1 MIIVTGGAGFIGS
14 NIIRELNRRGI
25 DDILV
30 VDSLEKGEKHLNLNR
45 LRFADFVDYHDFLSG
60 LDVWQGGNVEVI
72 FHQGANT
79 DTMEYNGRLM
89 MAQNYDYS
97 KALLRFA
104 EQRGSRF
111 IYASS
116 AAVYGDGDEGFRE
129 DPHCEYPLNVYG
141 YSKLL
146 FDNFVRRLPEDRKGQ
161 IVGLRY
167 FNVFGP
173 QENHKQRMAS
183 VIYQFHHQI
192 LAENKIRPFAGSDSF
207 LRDFIYVQ
215 DVVKVNMFFFDHPE
229 VSGIFNCGTGEAR
242 SFQHLAEIMSEL
254 YDGVGLEEVPFPESL
269 QGKYQ
274 KYTQSDVNQLRS
286 AGFSDSF
293 TPLEE
298 AVADYVKILKTS
310 RGLHVQ
316 EA

>member
-14 NIIRELNRRGI
+14 NIVRELNRRGI
-25 DDILV
+25 DDILI

-45 LRFADFVDYHDFLSG
+45 LRLTDFIDYRDFQAEMENWQAGSVD
-60 LDVWQGGNVEVI
+60 VI

-79 DTMEYNGRLM
+79 DTMEYDGRLM

-97 KALLRFA
+97 KALLHFA
-104 EQRGSRF
+104 EKQESRF

-116 AAVYGDGDEGFRE
+116 AAVYGDGVEGFRE
-129 DPHCEYPLNVYG
+129 EAQCEYPLNVYG

-146 FDNFVRRLPEDRKGQ
+146 FDNYVRRLPEDRMKQ
-161 IVGLRY
+161 VVGLRY

-173 QENHKQRMAS
+173 QENHKGKMAS
-183 VIYQFHHQI
+183 VIFQFHNQVQSD
-192 LAENKIRPFAGSDSF
+192 NKIRPFAGSDSF

-229 VSGIFNCGTGEAR
+229 VAGIFNCGTGEAR
-242 SFQHLAEIMSEL
+242 SFQRLAEIMLGL
-254 YDGVGLEEVPFPESL
+254 YEGATLEEIPFPKSL

-274 KYTQSDVNQLRS
+274 KYTQSDVSHLRA
-286 AGFSDSF
+286 AGFAAPF
-293 TPLEE
+293 TALED
-298 AVADYVKILKTS
+298 AVTEYVGILKES
-310 RGLHVQ
+310 QGFHI
-316 EA
+316 